1 MNLRPY
7 IATLIVASF
16 VTSPFIA
23 AADATSTVIS
33 VDTTSQ
39 QILINQ
45 LEAQLASLKAQLAY
59 LLSLRANASSS
70 TPAAVSAAPN
80 GNFCVSLSRTLSIGM
95 QGDDVTLLQKALATD
110 ATIYPTGMVTGYFGS
125 ATQAAVMNLQTRYNI
140 LVDGVATG
148 VVGSQTRAFFA
159 AQCSKTSVG
168 TANGTTSSAPLANG
182 GNTLLSNI
190 FGNTGTTS
198 NPITSLTPTPQV
210 LTDVFR
216 WVVASPAT
224 TTPGASIPTV
234 VSFNGPTHLST
245 NQIGTWNINATD
257 PKGESLTYAVTW
269 GDATSSAASSLLALA
284 GGSAVETSTIPSFQH
299 SYATA
304 AVYPVSVAIQNT
316 EGVTVTASAL
326 VLVSNPG
333 VNSVSSVLQEISNSS
348 STYTDL
354 LNELSAI
361 PTSTTSNTSSSTNPW
376 IDTTSWLTDGTF
388 CSMFPSLCTY
398 LGTSTVQS
406 TLQNNNP
413 YANIGSTDAGAGNTG
428 AGNTTGLPGYA
439 QTVGQSCSPSGTF
452 TAVWAAPG
460 LLVSSSSGKDATSTG
475 SIIQLQCTGGHWVDP
490 LASAPGM

>member
-1 MNLRPY
+1 MNAR
-7 IATLIVASF
+7 
-16 VTSPFIA
+16 PFIA
-23 AADATSTVIS
+23 ALIAIAFIASPIIVAADATTTTIS
-33 VDTTSQ
+33 MDNFSQ
-39 QILINQ
+39 QVLINQ

-59 LLSLRANASSS
+59 LLSLRSNSASS
-70 TPAAVSAAPN
+70 TPATAVAGAN
-80 GNFCVSLSRTLSIGM
+80 GSLCVALTRTLSLGM
-95 QGDDVTLLQKALATD
+95 QGNDVSLLQKALSSNAN
-110 ATIYPTGMVTGYFGS
+110 IYPQGTVTGYFGPATLS
-125 ATQAAVMNLQTRYNI
+125 AVKNLQTQYTI

-148 VVGSQTRAFFA
+148 IVGPQTRAFLA
-159 AQCSKTSVG
+159 AQCN
-168 TANGTTSSAPLANG
+168 TATTGATNSAPSTNG
-182 GNTLLSNI
+182 GTSLLSNI
-190 FGNTGTTS
+190 FGNSGITPIPTTAV
-198 NPITSLTPTPQV
+198 TQTPQV
-210 LTDVFR
+210 VTDVFR

-245 NQIGTWNINATD
+245 NQIGTWNITAND

-284 GGSAVETSTIPSFQH
+284 GGSAVETSSIPSFQH

-316 EGVTVTASAL
+316 DGVTVTASAL
-326 VLVSNPG
+326 ILVSNPG

-361 PTSTTSNTSSSTNPW
+361 PTSTTSNASSSTNPW
-376 IDTTSWLTDGTF
+376 VDTTSWLTDGTF

-413 YANIGSTDAGAGNTG
+413 YANISGDAGAGNTG

-439 QTVGQSCSPSGTF
+439 QTVGQACSPSGTF

-490 LASAPGM
+490 LASAPRM